1 MQLSFICCPLPESI
15 LLWWIDGLELDRCGS
30 SNTLQVALDR
40 LEVNNQ
46 IVPSF
51 HNCALLRYSFGW
63 LAFLSWA
70 VLIHSPPYGVVS
82 VGHLLFQ
89 KPIRMLALM
98 ESMLIAMFR
107 GRS

>member
-1 MQLSFICCPLPESI
+1 M
-15 LLWWIDGLELDRCGS
+15 LWWINGLEHDRCGS
-30 SNTLQVALDR
+30 SNTLQGALDR

>member
-15 LLWWIDGLELDRCGS
+15 LLWWINGLELDRCGS
-30 SNTLQVALDR
+30 SNTLQGALDR

-51 HNCALLRYSFGW
+51 HSCALLRYSFGW

-89 KPIRMLALM
+89 MPIRMLALI